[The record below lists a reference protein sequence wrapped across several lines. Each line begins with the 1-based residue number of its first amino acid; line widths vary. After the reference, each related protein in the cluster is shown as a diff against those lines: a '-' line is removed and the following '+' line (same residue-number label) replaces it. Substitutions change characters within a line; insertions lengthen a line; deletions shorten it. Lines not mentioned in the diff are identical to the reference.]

1 MVLTHQLYPPSFGPS
16 SLNSY
21 SLSLSYGSAWREVP
35 DDDGYLLNGGSHYRA
50 FRKPGG
56 ALKRGVRGPPLSPPK
71 EHHVG
76 RRDVQCARFPGTHLN
91 RPRLLSQYIP

>member
-16 SLNSY
+16 SLNGY
-21 SLSLSYGSAWREVP
+21 SLFLVTEVRGGRYP
-35 DDDGYLLNGGSHYRA
+35 TTMAICLNGGSHYRA